1 MALSRL
7 QQIAIRQE
15 TTEGAAVQFSS
26 LFAASL
32 AKYLVIDPSLD
43 FTVNVFNRN
52 IKRGSFTALPSLT
65 GTRTGTCRFSLE
77 LAGDTSATS
86 APSFSLPLRAC
97 GFRQE
102 ALMRLDIGTITN
114 GPFYHGQLIEQTTTG
129 AKGMVVGTTYNGEPY
144 LWVAQ
149 ENYLGFALGATSVT
163 AFSTGGSIFVQGS
176 PAGSATCPAPSAVA
190 GTYSGLTMD
199 APAGY
204 GYFPWSISLSVL
216 NVGQIST
223 TIPANTLLKGA
234 TSGAIAQYWSATGSA
249 TGTTGGGTTSTLF
262 VRPIKGTFNT
272 SESITSIDGVTT
284 YTTATTSTPLGASVT
299 QNSQFQIPT
308 ISIGMAKDGVR
319 ESIKSSRGTVS
330 FSGRIGEPMIM
341 SFEFQ
346 GGLNEFTGGKSS
358 QDAGNLAGVTY
369 TQKVPPVLLNADLT
383 HGKTATTSSTDEYGP
398 CISQIDIA
406 MNNELALRE
415 CMADAA
421 GVQETLLAGR
431 APTMSIDP
439 EQVQEAVWDFL
450 EQFTDNTIT
459 RAKLVVGSDVQ
470 NQFYFKTPGA
480 SWTSVTT
487 GDRNGIATRQLQAN
501 LNGGEAATYNSGE
514 DNELVIVYRIV

>member
-77 LAGDTSATS
+77 LAGDTTATA
-86 APSFSLPLRAC
+86 APTFGLPLRAC

-102 ALMRLDIGTITN
+102 ALMRLDIGAITN
-114 GPFYHGQLIEQTTTG
+114 GPFYHGQMIEQTTTG
-129 AKGMVVGTTYNGEPY
+129 AKGMVVGTTYTGESY

-149 ENYLGFALGATSVT
+149 ENYLGFAFGATTVT
-163 AFSTGGSIFVQGS
+163 PFSTGGSLFVQGS
-176 PAGSATCPAPSAVA
+176 PAGSATCSAPTAVA

-204 GYFPWSISLSVL
+204 AYFPWSYPLSIL
-216 NVGQIST
+216 NVGQISV
-223 TIPANTLLKGA
+223 TIPVNTVLKGA
-234 TSGAIAQYWSATGSA
+234 TTGALGIWYSPTGSA
-249 TGTTGGGTTSTLF
+249 SGTTGGGTTSTLF
-262 VRPIKGTFNT
+262 IRPIKGTFNT
-272 SESITSIDGVTT
+272 SENITSIDGVTT
-284 YTTATTSTPLGASVT
+284 YTVASTATPLGATVV

-308 ISIGMAKDGVR
+308 VSIGMAKDGVR

-341 SFEFQ
+341 AFEFQ
-346 GGLNEFTGGKSS
+346 GGLNETSNKSA
-358 QDAGNLAGVTY
+358 QDAGNIAGITY

-406 MNNELALRE
+406 MNNQLALRE

-431 APTMSIDP
+431 APTISIDP
-439 EQVQEAVWDFL
+439 EQIQESVWDFL
-450 EQFTDNTIT
+450 EQFTDNTVT
-459 RAKLVVGSDVQ
+459 RAKLVVGSDAQ
-470 NQFYFKTPGA
+470 NQFYFKTPGV

-514 DNELVIVYRIV
+514 DNELVLIYRTV